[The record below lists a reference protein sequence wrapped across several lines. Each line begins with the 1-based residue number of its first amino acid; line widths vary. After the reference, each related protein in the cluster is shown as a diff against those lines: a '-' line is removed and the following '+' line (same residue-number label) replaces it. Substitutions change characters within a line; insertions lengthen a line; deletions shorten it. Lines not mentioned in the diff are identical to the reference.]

1 MIAWRFATS
10 EDIDRYYGE
19 RPEVTLR
26 AIAILMDEEPV
37 AIAGLSREG
46 DRFRAFSEFKPALEP
61 HLKSMTVL
69 RAVKAV
75 QRMIHEAP
83 LPVIVQDSENPTLM
97 ERLGFVEIQP
107 GVHLCR
113 N

>member
-10 EDIDRYYGE
+10 ADIDRYYGE
-19 RPEVTLR
+19 RPGFTLQ
-26 AIAILMDEEPV
+26 AIVVLLDDEP
-37 AIAGLSREG
+37 AGIAGLSREG
-46 DRFRAFSEFKPALEP
+46 DRFRAFSEYKPALEP

-83 LPVIVQDSENPTLM
+83 LPVIVQNSENPRLM
-97 ERLGFVEIQP
+97 KRLGLVEIQP
-107 GVHLCR
+107 GVHLCHS
-113 N
+113 